1 LTDADGEPVPLQQ
14 TRSLTTMSAN
24 RARLVFPADVPPLGY
39 RVYTI
44 RRGAAE
50 GAGMRATATTLEN
63 DHVLLEIDPATG
75 RPARLVEKASAADL
89 ADPTRPHASV
99 VEDTSD
105 TWGHDVTAYDDVV
118 GEFDCTSVDLV
129 ENGPVRAILRVESA
143 YGESRLREDYML
155 GAGAAYVDVDVTLDW
170 HEQLKLLKLRY
181 PTTLEHVRATVET
194 PYGHLERTPNGH
206 EDPGQSW
213 VDVSGGRGGLAV
225 INDAKSGYDVLD
237 AGIGISAV
245 RSPVWAWHDPREL
258 EPGGRFEYMDQGR
271 QRFRIRLVPHGGD
284 WRAAGVV
291 RLAAELNQPPFALL
305 ESYHEGPLAPEASY
319 ADDGGEN
326 AVVTVVK
333 GAEDEDAFVV
343 RAYESSGRD
352 TRATIELPLAGRTIE
367 ADFGANEIKTF
378 LVPRDPGLPVHETNL
393 LEL

>member
-1 LTDADGEPVPLQQ
+1 
-14 TRSLTTMSAN
+14 
-24 RARLVFPADVPPLGY
+24 
-39 RVYTI
+39 
-44 RRGAAE
+44 
-50 GAGMRATATTLEN
+50 
-63 DHVLLEIDPATG
+63 
-75 RPARLVEKASAADL
+75 
-89 ADPTRPHASV
+89 
-99 VEDTSD
+99 
-105 TWGHDVTAYDDVV
+105 VTAYDQVV
-118 GEFDCTSVDLV
+118 GEFECTSVELV
-129 ENGPVRAILRVESA
+129 ENGPVRAILRVQSR
-143 YGESRLREDYML
+143 YGDSRLREDYVL
-155 GAGAAYVDVDVTLDW
+155 GADRRYVDVEVVLDW

-181 PTTLEHVRATVET
+181 PTGLEDARATIET
-194 PYGHLERTPNGH
+194 PYGHVERPANGH

-213 VDVSGGRGGLAV
+213 VDVSAPGAGLAV
-225 INDAKSGYDVLD
+225 ANDAKSGYDVRGAD
-237 AGIGISAV
+237 IGISAV

-258 EPGGRFEYMDQGR
+258 EPGGEFEYMDQGR
-271 QRFRIRLVPHGGD
+271 QRFRVRLVPHGGD
-284 WRAAGVV
+284 WRAAGIV